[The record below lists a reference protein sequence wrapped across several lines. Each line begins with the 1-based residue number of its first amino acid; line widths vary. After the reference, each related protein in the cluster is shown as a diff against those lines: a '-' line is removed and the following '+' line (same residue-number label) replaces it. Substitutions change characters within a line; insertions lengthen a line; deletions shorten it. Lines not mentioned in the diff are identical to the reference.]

1 MSHGQDS
8 ITLTAD
14 FYEDTALFGLDRFVA
29 EAFIFFTEIVGHF
42 LGKSGR
48 AVDGKKGFCLF

>member
-1 MSHGQDS
+1 MGHGQNGVAFA
-8 ITLTAD
+8 AD
-14 FYEDTALFGLDRFVA
+14 LYEDAALFGLDRFVA